1 VLDRVTLKYSQEK
14 IDLRRALD
22 SVAVNGAAS
31 IPRPAIAEVARSRDL
46 TRAADGQLAHLN

>member
-31 IPRPAIAEVARSRDL
+31 IPRPAIAE
-46 TRAADGQLAHLN
+46 

>member
-14 IDLRRALD
+14 IDLTRALD

-31 IPRPAIAEVARSRDL
+31 IPRPAIVKKHDRETLRAPL
-46 TRAADGQLAHLN
+46 TASSLT